1 MATTMTPLSTRHRL
15 FSIPAITLA
24 LMLGANVHAQMAS
37 TTNSTG
43 TYTPMVGQLGKDV
56 VWVPT
61 ADALVEHM
69 LDMANI
75 TPQDYLVDLGSG
87 DGKTVIAA
95 AKRGTRA
102 HGIEYNPDL
111 VKLSQE
117 KAKKAGVTD
126 LASFAEADIF
136 KSDFSDATVVTLFL
150 LPELNLRL
158 RPILLNM
165 KPGTRVVS
173 NSFLMDDWKPDD
185 AIETDLNCKSYCNAY
200 KWVVPAKVAGSWELD
215 NKATLHL
222 KQTFQKLEGHYAI
235 NGKRHELYNAG
246 LQGAN
251 ISFTV
256 NGLQYTGAVNGKQM
270 SGKDSK
276 GNEWSARQ

>member
-1 MATTMTPLSTRHRL
+1 MALSLTRQRRRFCL
-15 FSIPAITLA
+15 FSTVAFTLA
-24 LMLGANVHAQMAS
+24 LMLGANARAQTPVAS
-37 TTNSTG
+37 DSATG
-43 TYTPMVGQLGKDV
+43 YTPTVGQLGKDV

-61 ADALVEHM
+61 ADSLVAHM
-69 LDMANI
+69 LDMAAI

-87 DGKTVIAA
+87 DGRTVIAA

-117 KAKKAGVTD
+117 EAKKAGVTD
-126 LASFAEADIF
+126 LATFVEGDIF

-173 NSFLMDDWKPDD
+173 NSFMMDDWEPDE

-200 KWVVPAKVAGSWELD
+200 KWVVPAKVDGSWELG
-215 NKATLHL
+215 NNATLRL

-235 NGKRHELYNAG
+235 NGKQHEIYNAG
-246 LQGAN
+246 MQGAN
-251 ISFTV
+251 ITFTANGQQYTGTV
-256 NGLQYTGAVNGKQM
+256 NGNQIN
-270 SGKDSK
+270 GKDSAGK
-276 GNEWSARQ
+276 EWSARR